1 MLYKTTPTLCLVVV
15 ESNTFVNIT
24 KIHPQIITE
33 INLVGSERGR
43 WQKNEESRKPA
54 DKSIKRWKTNSR
66 RRWVV
71 CYFEGGKVF
80 FFFLKNH
87 KNFSHKARGKGSYGK
102 YMCFYCPENSS
113 LVLCV
118 PFFPTDNNF
127 QIFYSYTTETTEIQI
142 QKSSKRI
149 TESLR
154 NILSTSS
161 LSLWNLRTN
170 DDFNDDKKIKL

>member
-1 MLYKTTPTLCLVVV
+1 M
-15 ESNTFVNIT
+15 S
-24 KIHPQIITE
+24 
-33 INLVGSERGR
+33 GGR

-71 CYFEGGKVF
+71 CYSEGGKVF
-80 FFFLKNH
+80 FYFLKNH
-87 KNFSHKARGKGSYGK
+87 KNFSRKARGKEEK
-102 YMCFYCPENSS
+102 DHTENTCVFIAQKILHFFFVS
-113 LVLCV
+113 L
-118 PFFPTDNNF
+118 FRPTI
-127 QIFYSYTTETTEIQI
+127 IFKFSTYTTETTEIQI

-161 LSLWNLRTN
+161 ALSLWNLRTN
-170 DDFNDDKKIKL
+170 DDSNDGKKIKL